1 MSVGPAVDIEQSR
14 TLRDPRPFSNG
25 VHTPEESRRTA
36 HVAVIIVT
44 WNRKA
49 QVSVQL
55 EAIAGQT
62 FGAANCDV
70 IVVDNASTDGTQEY
84 LAERW
89 RPEATVHNQASVA
102 HEPRFIADPQEL
114 RIGSTP
120 RTNAGGFRSL
130 TIVRNAENFG
140 GCGGFNTGFAF
151 VHRFVGVGGG
161 SAGQGASQG
170 AIQEGS
176 QAGGGPE
183 FAWLADDDAI
193 ADSRALEHLV
203 ATMRTDPKIG
213 LVGSR
218 TVDIA
223 DRLTTIES
231 TIYFNSQNGLMG
243 DAPVVGHPMHQSHL
257 EWIAKTGGTKGRRE
271 LTGIRDVD
279 VVSACSLLA
288 RWSMVREVGFWD
300 YRYFIYCDDA
310 DWALRFGNAGHRV
323 VLSND
328 AVVYHTPWILKL
340 TPARLYYSQR
350 NIVWMLQKVVP
361 ANRARPVTFRWLGSF
376 IKTAFKSALG
386 RRRTIG
392 LVYQRAALDAATGVW
407 GKINFTP
414 PPVEDVFGAL
424 ERLGALK
431 QTSRI
436 AVLCNNVDTP
446 LVADE
451 VRGLVTARLIAAGR
465 TGDLPEWTYV
475 VRNDIRDYDCQLAD
489 RALAARVPGR
499 IVYAASKRSKLFR
512 QLSLLLRPP
521 KAFIVFDHVAD
532 FPLLCGGH
540 NIHIDRKEPGKGFV
554 EEDGVRSRIRF
565 LFTLAKTLVRTSWYA
580 LTFKRDSQPRR
591 AEGPEAIRYG

>member
-1 MSVGPAVDIEQSR
+1 MTAGPAVDIEQSR
-14 TLRDPRPFSNG
+14 ILRDPRPASNG
-25 VHTPEESRRTA
+25 VHAVEDPRRAA

-62 FGAANCDV
+62 FGSANCDV
-70 IVVDNASTDGTQEY
+70 VVVDNASTDGTLEY

-89 RPEATVHNQASVA
+89 RPEATVHNQAAVA
-102 HEPRFIADPQEL
+102 HEPRFVADPSEL
-114 RIGSTP
+114 RIGAAP

-151 VHRFVGVGGG
+151 VHRFVGVP
-161 SAGQGASQG
+161 AGTG
-170 AIQEGS
+170 
-176 QAGGGPE
+176 QAAGGPE
-183 FAWLADDDAI
+183 FVWLADDDAI
-193 ADSRALEHLV
+193 ADSSALEHLV
-203 ATMRTDPKIG
+203 ATMRTDSRIG

-223 DRLTTIES
+223 DRVTTIES

-243 DAPVVGHPMHQSHL
+243 DAPVAGHPMHRSHL
-257 EWIAKTGGTKGRRE
+257 EWIAATGGTKGRRE
-271 LTGIRDVD
+271 LTGVRDVD

-288 RWSMVREVGFWD
+288 RWSMVRQVGFWD

-361 ANRARPVTFRWLGSF
+361 QHRARPVTFRWLGSF

-386 RRRTIG
+386 RRRTIA

-424 ERLGALK
+424 DRLGALK
-431 QTSRI
+431 QTARI

-446 LVADE
+446 QVADE

-475 VRNDIRDYDCQLAD
+475 VRNDIRDYDRQLAD
-489 RALAARVPGR
+489 GSHAARVPGR
-499 IVYAASKRSKLFR
+499 MVYAASKRSKLYR
-512 QLSLLLRPP
+512 QMSLLLRPP
-521 KAFIVFDHVAD
+521 RAFIVFDHVAD

-554 EEDGVRSRIRF
+554 EDDGVRSRARF
-565 LFTLAKTLVRTSWYA
+565 LLTLARTLVRATWYA
-580 LTFKRDSQPRR
+580 LTFRR
-591 AEGPEAIRYG
+591 GSGNAKADGPEAIRYG